1 MCRHLAYLGQPR
13 SLGSLL
19 ADPPH
24 SLVRQSWAPRRQTHG
39 IMNVDGFGVGW
50 YADGDPVP
58 ARHRAAG
65 PIWADETFPDLARTV
80 RSGAVLAAVRS
91 ATAGMP
97 PGTAAAA
104 PFRSGRWLFSH
115 NGALPGWPE
124 SAADLAKGVA
134 PERLLRMDAP
144 TDSALLWALLLER
157 LENGAEL
164 AEALAD
170 VARRARPIPG
180 GRLNLLATDG
190 STIAAT
196 TLGAS
201 LSHRDLGTGVVVA
214 SEPYDDDPAWQ
225 DVPEG
230 SLVVVRSVE
239 SVSAAASFE
248 NRVTVDEL

>member
-1 MCRHLAYLGQPR
+1 MCRHLAYLGSPVA
-13 SLGSLL
+13 LGGLL
-19 ADPPH
+19 SDPPH

-50 YADGDPVP
+50 YVPGDPEP
-58 ARHRAAG
+58 ARHRGAG
-65 PIWADETFPDLARTV
+65 PIWADQTFPDLARTV
-80 RSGAVLAAVRS
+80 RSGAFLAAVRS

-115 NGALPGWPE
+115 NGALPGWPD
-124 SAADLAKGVA
+124 SAAGLAKSIA

-157 LENGAEL
+157 LEQGSQL
-164 AEALAD
+164 APALAD
-170 VARRARPIPG
+170 VARRARSIPG

-196 TLGAS
+196 ALGAS
-201 LSHRDLGTGVVVA
+201 LSWRDLGAGVVVA

-230 SLVVVRSVE
+230 SLITVE
-239 SVSAAASFE
+239 HA
-248 NRVTVDEL
+248 NRNAHEVTVAEL